1 VEVPRIVT
9 VNPCPVEAAMLPD
22 LPPLAETLRCRQEF
36 GDGSVCYDKV
46 NAWRLAALL
55 TALAETW
62 HAVKACEEAQ
72 S

>member
-1 VEVPRIVT
+1 
-9 VNPCPVEAAMLPD
+9 MLPD